1 MALIK
6 SPAVRIAAATVLL
19 SLLFT
24 VSHGYGGLVGGRRPV
39 EDVKTNKE
47 VQELGRFSVA
57 EYNRMQRQSLRRN
70 GGGELQFREVVEA
83 ETQVVSGIKYYLKI
97 STVRNG
103 LNGGTPLLFD
113 SQVVVKPWL
122 RSKRL
127 LNFAP
132 HSKPVLN

>member
-1 MALIK
+1 MALIT
-6 SPAVRIAAATVLL
+6 SPAARLGLTTVLM
-19 SLLFT
+19 SLLFV
-24 VSHGYGGLVGGRRPV
+24 VSHGYGGLIGGRRPV
-39 EDVKTNKE
+39 ENVKTNKQ
-47 VQELGRFSVA
+47 VHELGRFSVE
-57 EYNRMQRQSLRRN
+57 EYNRMRRQSLRSS

-97 STVRNG
+97 STVRSG

-132 HSKPVLN
+132 HN

>member
-6 SPAVRIAAATVLL
+6 SLAARLAAATVLI
-19 SLLFT
+19 SLLFA
-24 VSHGYGGLVGGRRPV
+24 VSHGYGGIVGGRRPV

-47 VQELGRFSVA
+47 VQELGRFSVE
-57 EYNRMQRQSLRRN
+57 EYNRMQRKSLRSN

-83 ETQVVSGIKYYLKI
+83 QTQVVSGIKYYLKV

-103 LNGGTPLLFD
+103 GAPLLFD

-132 HSKPVLN
+132 HN

>member
-6 SPAVRIAAATVLL
+6 SPAARLAAATVLI
-19 SLLFT
+19 SLLFA
-24 VSHGYGGLVGGRRPV
+24 VSHGYGGIVGGRRPV

-57 EYNRMQRQSLRRN
+57 EYNRMQRKSLRSN

-83 ETQVVSGIKYYLKI
+83 QTQVVSGIKYYLKV

-103 LNGGTPLLFD
+103 GPPLLFD

-132 HSKPVLN
+132 HN

>member
-6 SPAVRIAAATVLL
+6 SPAVKLAAAAVLI
-19 SLLFT
+19 SLFFA
-24 VSHGYGGLVGGRRPV
+24 VSHGYGGMVGGRRPV
-39 EDVKTNKE
+39 EDVKTNKK

-57 EYNRMQRQSLRRN
+57 EYNRMQRKSYRSN
-70 GGGELQFREVVEA
+70 GGGDIQFREVVEA
-83 ETQVVSGIKYYLKI
+83 QSQVVSGIKYYLKV

-103 LNGGTPLLFD
+103 SPLLFD

-122 RSKRL
+122 RSKQL

-132 HSKPVLN
+132 HN